1 MTGME
6 IVELDW
12 RIALQSAF
20 FAKLL
25 IYSIAAFKII
35 VIMIL

>member
-20 FAKLL
+20 FALWGAGTWR
-25 IYSIAAFKII
+25 IGP
-35 VIMIL
+35 